1 MFDVQMY
8 KDLSMY
14 DYAMDVYQ
22 KTMYMKHDQGVEHYD
37 VQQVIDH
44 LQFIL
49 DTDKTILTTEEQK
62 QMKYIANTK
71 RDCTPS

>member
-22 KTMYMKHDQGVEHYD
+22 KTMHMKHDQGVEHYN
-37 VQQVIDH
+37 VQEVIDH

-49 DTDKTILTTEEQK
+49 DTDKTILTTEE
-62 QMKYIANTK
+62 
-71 RDCTPS
+71 

>member
-22 KTMYMKHDQGVEHYD
+22 KTMHK
-37 VQQVIDH
+37 VIDH

-49 DTDKTILTTEEQK
+49 DTDN
-62 QMKYIANTK
+62 A
-71 RDCTPS
+71 

>member
-8 KDLSMY
+8 KGLSMY
-14 DYAMDVYQ
+14 DFAMDVYQ
-22 KTMYMKHDQGVEHYD
+22 KAMHMKHDQGVEHYD

-49 DTDKTILTTEEQK
+49 DTDQMILTTEE
-62 QMKYIANTK
+62 
-71 RDCTPS
+71 

>member
-1 MFDVQMY
+1 VTQKVTAADFYLYQEQKMFDVNVY

-14 DYAMDVYQ
+14 DFAMDVYQ
-22 KTMYMKHDQGVEHYD
+22 KAMHMKHDQGVEHYD

-49 DTDKTILTTEEQK
+49 DTDKEIL
-62 QMKYIANTK
+62 
-71 RDCTPS
+71 DD

>member
-1 MFDVQMY
+1 MFDVNVY

-14 DYAMDVYQ
+14 DFA
-22 KTMYMKHDQGVEHYD
+22 GVEHYD

-49 DTDKTILTTEEQK
+49 DTDQMILTTEE
-62 QMKYIANTK
+62 
-71 RDCTPS
+71 